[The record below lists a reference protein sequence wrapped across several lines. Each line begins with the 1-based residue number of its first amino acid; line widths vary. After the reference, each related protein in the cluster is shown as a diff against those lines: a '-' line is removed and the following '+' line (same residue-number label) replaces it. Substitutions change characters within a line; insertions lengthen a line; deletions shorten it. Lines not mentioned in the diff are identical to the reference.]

1 MSAPNRTGAHTLLE
15 TLVANGVEVCFTNP
29 GTSEMHF
36 VAALDHVPGMRPV
49 LCLFEGVATGAAD
62 GYARMA
68 GKPACTLLHLG
79 PGLGNSSAYLHTA
92 RKTPSPVV
100 NIVGNHA
107 TWHQGLNSPLDMDV
121 AAFAAPISN
130 WVHQTEHVDDLA
142 KDTAAAVEAAR
153 RAPGQVATLILPSD
167 VSWDPSDGAAIT
179 APDPTPPQVSGDT
192 IASIADALRQAGSAL
207 FMGTPACTERGL
219 EAAGRIQAATGCR
232 LMIDMFVARLPRGA
246 GRVAVERLPYF
257 DDQAHAFMAGTTNL
271 ILAGNK
277 PPVTFF
283 AFPGRTS
290 HLTPQGCETHI
301 LATPAEDVVSALEQV
316 ADALDA
322 PSEPAR
328 QTTDPIPAPPTDEMS
343 LANLALA
350 VARNIRVNDIVV
362 DEGLTAGWAVY
373 PVSQGAPAHDWLFIT
388 GGAIG
393 WGAPAATGAAVACP
407 DRKVL
412 CLHGEGGLM
421 YTVQALWTQA
431 KEKLDIVTVV
441 FSNGGYAVLDIEAL
455 RLGLGELGPQGKH
468 VVEMTE
474 PAIDFV
480 RLAGSLGVP
489 GERVETA
496 PALDAALAAAMART
510 GPYLIEAIVPPDAL
524 QKAMAGM

>member
-1 MSAPNRTGAHTLLE
+1 MSTANRTGAHALLE
-15 TLVANGVEVCFTNP
+15 TLVENGVEVCFTNP

-36 VAALDHVPGMRPV
+36 VAALDHVTAMRPV

-121 AAFAAPISN
+121 ETFAGPISD
-130 WVHQTEHVDDLA
+130 WVHQTQAAGNVA
-142 KDTAAAVEAAR
+142 QDTAAAITAAQT
-153 RAPGQVATLILPSD
+153 APGQVASLILPSD
-167 VSWDPSDGAAIT
+167 VSWDPTDGSAVSAEQPVAPQVTEARIAEVIEALKQEGAAI
-179 APDPTPPQVSGDT
+179 
-192 IASIADALRQAGSAL
+192 

-219 EAAGRIQAATGCR
+219 TAAGRIQAVTGCR

-246 GRVAVERLPYF
+246 GQVPVERLPYF
-257 DDQAHAFMAGTTNL
+257 DDQAHAFMAGTTQL
-271 ILAGNK
+271 VLAGNK

-290 HLTPQGCETHI
+290 HLTPENCETHI
-301 LATPAEDVVSALEQV
+301 LASPSEDVVDALERV
-316 ADALDA
+316 ARALEA
-322 PSEPAR
+322 PAEPTR
-328 QTTDPIPAPPTDEMS
+328 QKAEPIPAPPTDEMS

-350 VARNIRVNDIVV
+350 VGRNIRDGDIVV
-362 DEGLTAGWAVY
+362 DEGLTAGWAIY

-393 WGAPAATGAAVACP
+393 WGAPAATGAAVACA

-431 KEKLDIVTVV
+431 KENLDVVTVV

-468 VVEMTE
+468 VVDMTN

-480 RLAGSLGVP
+480 QLAGSMGVP

-496 PALDAALAAAMART
+496 PALDAALAAAMDRK